1 MPTGP
6 QDAPWSKQP
15 KAPFFSHPDFVWF
28 SAECPPDY
36 FLMVIDRAGTIR
48 YVNRVLP
55 SQEIDQVIGGRYLE
69 FVAEA
74 DRPQVTRVLDR
85 VFGLTGEAVVFE
97 TTGLAADGTMV
108 AYRARMQPLWQDGVI
123 PYALV
128 MSVELSK
135 VHGSDAA
142 GETLTVCAWTNRV
155 KLGDEWLPLEAYLKR
170 KYGLRISHGISP
182 EAHRMMADGVFD
194 PETSSV
200 PGVEAAKSRLR
211 RTARVFLEKPKKPEP
226 PKAP

>member
-6 QDAPWSKQP
+6 QEAPWAKP
-15 KAPFFSHPDFVWF
+15 KAPFFSHPDFIWF

-36 FLMVIDRAGTIR
+36 FLTVVDRAGTIR

-55 SQEIDQVIGGRYLE
+55 SQEIDQVLGGRYLE
-69 FVAEA
+69 YVAET
-74 DRPQVTRVLDR
+74 DRPAVTKVLDR
-85 VFGLTGEAVVFE
+85 VFGLAGETVVFE
-97 TTGLAADGTMV
+97 MTALGAEGGMV
-108 AYRARMQPLWQDGVI
+108 AYRARMQPLSQNGVI
-123 PYALV
+123 PYAIV

-135 VHGSDAA
+135 VHSGDGI

-194 PETSSV
+194 PEPSSV
-200 PGVEAAKSRLR
+200 PVRLNQISAAPFERSTLTSRY
-211 RTARVFLEKPKKPEP
+211 
-226 PKAP
+226 

>member
-6 QDAPWSKQP
+6 QDAPWAKP
-15 KAPFFSHPDFVWF
+15 KAPFFSHPDFIWF
-28 SAECPPDY
+28 STECPPDY

-48 YVNRVLP
+48 HVNRVAA

-74 DRPQVTRVLDR
+74 DRPHVTRVLDR
-85 VFGLTGEAVVFE
+85 VFGLAGEAVVFE
-97 TTGLAADGTMV
+97 MMGPGAGGAKV
-108 AYRARMQPLWQDGVI
+108 AYRARMQPLALNGVI
-123 PYALV
+123 PYAIV

-135 VHGSDAA
+135 VPGSDEMGA
-142 GETLTVCAWTNRV
+142 TLTVCAWTNRV

-170 KYGLRISHGISP
+170 KYGLRISHGMSP

-211 RTARVFLEKPKKPEP
+211 RTARVFLEKPKKSEP
-226 PKAP
+226 PRPS

>member
-6 QDAPWSKQP
+6 QDAPWAKP
-15 KAPFFSHPDFVWF
+15 KAPFFSHPEFVWF

-48 YVNRVLP
+48 YVNRVVA

-69 FVAEA
+69 YVAEL
-74 DRPQVTRVLDR
+74 DRPQVTQVLDR
-85 VFGLTGEAVVFE
+85 VFGLAGETAVFE
-97 TTGLAADGTMV
+97 MQGLGTDGTMV
-108 AYRARMQPLWQDGVI
+108 AYRARMQPLSQNGVI

-135 VHGSDAA
+135 MHGSDVA

-182 EAHRMMADGVFD
+182 EAHRMMAEGVFD

-211 RTARVFLEKPKKPEP
+211 RTARVFLEKPKKPDP
-226 PKAP
+226 PKGL